1 MRGGRRAGMISGF
14 AAYRPA
20 SPRNPDLVMAADE
33 RLDKTVAAALADDV
47 LPVGRMTAGAL
58 NQCTAQI
65 GGDALDVLSA
75 RCCGDFIGRFVK
87 GNRALGESRRVR
99 AHVLALGGCFPG
111 IAHPGCGCFDGC
123 EIAGGQTRDDR
134 LDGFEVFTH
143 VLFLMQR

>member
-1 MRGGRRAGMISGF
+1 MIWGF

-20 SPRNPDLVMAADE
+20 SQRHSDLVMAADE
-33 RLDKTVAAALADDV
+33 RLDKTIVAAFADDV
-47 LPVGRMTAGAL
+47 LPVGRMAAGAL
-58 NQCTAQI
+58 NQCTAQV

-123 EIAGGQTRDDR
+123 EIAGGQARDDR
-134 LDGFEVFTH
+134 LDGFEVFAH
-143 VLFLMQR
+143 VLFLMPR